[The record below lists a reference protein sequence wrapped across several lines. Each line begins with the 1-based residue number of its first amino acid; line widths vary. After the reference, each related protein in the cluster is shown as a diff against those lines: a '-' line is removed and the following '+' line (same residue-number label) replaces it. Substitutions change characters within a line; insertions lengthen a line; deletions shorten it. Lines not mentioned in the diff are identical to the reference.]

1 MKLNVLR
8 GQAGPL
14 PKSFLILTGA
24 APQFPLPKK
33 IWGRPQVIRKLRAS
47 SHSCL
52 ATWSSWWRMGR
63 ILTISDL
70 VLRTEGVGWVLMNWV
85 SIMGGTYWGSVGLCD
100 PWLWGQLMHMYV
112 CMYIYIYTYIH
123 NILIIISYII
133 IILIIIYIYIHIM
146 FADVQWLTIFAKPNV
161 GLV

>member
-1 MKLNVLR
+1 
-8 GQAGPL
+8 
-14 PKSFLILTGA
+14 
-24 APQFPLPKK
+24 
-33 IWGRPQVIRKLRAS
+33 
-47 SHSCL
+47 
-52 ATWSSWWRMGR
+52 MGR

-133 IILIIIYIYIHIM
+133 IIILIIIYIYTHN
-146 FADVQWLTIFAKPNV
+146 VCWCSVTYNLRQTKCWLGI
-161 GLV
+161 GLNSGDRPVNLCFDIWCCAVNRMETPKVHQL